1 MIYTPKEA
9 AKILRCCDRTIK
21 NKLNSGEYKGFKI
34 GNRWRISQDELK
46 RIQEG
51 K

>member
-9 AKILRCCDRTIK
+9 AAILKVCDRTVK
-21 NKLNSGEYKGFKI
+21 NKLNEGTIKGFKI
-34 GNRWRISQDELK
+34 GNRWRISQKELD